1 MTVQDFVQK
10 HKISRRTVYR
20 WIESGKI
27 GATKVDDK
35 WEIDDDVD
43 IDIHYDV
50 DLGDNN
56 SDNNTYEY
64 KDQLIE
70 QLRSENEYLRSKL
83 DQAQEDRLRSDT
95 IILQLTRQFEEQT
108 RLIEDMRHPRE
119 AGESKAGRSM
129 WSRVKTAFGFA
140 TS

>member
-27 GATKVDDK
+27 HATKIDDK
-35 WEIDDDVD
+35 WDIADDVD

-50 DLGDNN
+50 DNGDNN
-56 SDNNTYEY
+56 YDNDTYEY

-95 IILQLTRQFEEQT
+95 IILSLTQKFEEQT
-108 RLIEDMRHPRE
+108 KLIDVCALCSSSFVPCAHQC
-119 AGESKAGRSM
+119 S
-129 WSRVKTAFGFA
+129 F
-140 TS
+140 